1 MYICNVNT
9 VEDHQVSG
17 SSLLELLCQDSIP
30 GRAICHDGETARLY
44 DIPVELMPRLFLIYA
59 IYHQMEIY
67 FDNDILDDFDLYYW
81 DDDDFTDHELV
92 LRIYSFGDFGDEDG
106 DFNYDEYETC
116 TMLNKLIQDIA
127 DILIKHR
134 SYVGYRELYKQLQ
147 AIPSEIFNSQYL
159 TALGLLLAC
168 QKAVHQHAEW
178 VDLFAQDAPQPESFR
193 HSMLPTNAKPELH
206 RAVVNMPVWRLFAMD
221 SPIFSV
227 ADMPDESVC
236 RLISISDFNYRTAAV
251 LANTGEGV
259 GTSTSSLRNKG
270 INVNIYDGSQPLL
283 VIEKVKNSLK
293 YFLYNGNCSLLAV
306 PDDAIVLR
314 FTSDHFLPEYIC
326 LQRLSLGGRYITSFA
341 MREAQTLSLNYNLEQ
356 QEAEVREVREAYL
369 RQQQEEKES
378 IAQREKF
385 LSSRADL
392 VHILS
397 PQFTKIA
404 NNLEIIKNKLRETAS
419 EDVNNAIR
427 RMSDQL
433 DFVYRITDSEI
444 KPPDECVFQHTEVHI
459 VPFVE
464 QYITS
469 WRNCGGSIYMDIT
482 LNSYI
487 DKDTIVEID
496 PNQTILQMDAIFDNA
511 KRHGF
516 VKDRRFVEKETGLSG
531 DRNHMQLTLQR
542 VVWDDRVW
550 VLLSIANNGKP
561 LPDDMSPEDF
571 ASKGRFSQET
581 GRSGLGG
588 YHIYTIAKEN
598 KGHICVRR
606 SKEWNFIIDILIFTP
621 EQEGIRELDTY
632 NHSII
637 QL

>member
-1 MYICNVNT
+1 MNT
-9 VEDHQVSG
+9 IVDNQVLG
-17 SSLLELLCQDSIP
+17 SSLLEMLCQGSIP
-30 GRAICHDGETARLY
+30 GRAICHDGETPYLY

-59 IYHQMEIY
+59 IYHHMELY
-67 FDNDILDDFDLYYW
+67 FDNDIVDDLDIYYW

-147 AIPSEIFNSQYL
+147 AIPSEIFNSQYP

-168 QKAVHQHAEW
+168 HKAVHQHAEW
-178 VDLFAQDAPQPESFR
+178 VDLFAQDAPQSESFR
-193 HSMLPTNAKPELH
+193 HYKLLANSKPELH
-206 RAVVNMPVWRLFAMD
+206 CAVANVPVWRLFALD
-221 SPIFSV
+221 TPVFSV

-236 RLISISDFNYRTAAV
+236 RLISMSDFNFSTAAV
-251 LANTGEGV
+251 LANTEGGV
-259 GTSTSSLRNKG
+259 NISTSSLRYKG
-270 INVNIYDGSQPLL
+270 IKVSIYDGSQPLL
-283 VIEKVKNSLK
+283 VIKKVKKNLK
-293 YFLYNGNCSLLAV
+293 FFLYRGNSSLLAV
-306 PDDAIVLR
+306 PEDAIVLR
-314 FTSDHFLPEYIC
+314 FTSDRFLPEYVY
-326 LQRLSLGGRYITSFA
+326 LQRLSLEGRYITHFA
-341 MREAQTLSLNYNLEQ
+341 MREAQTLSLNYDLEQ

-369 RQQQEEKES
+369 RRQQEEKDS
-378 IAQREKF
+378 IALREKF

-404 NNLEIIKNKLRETAS
+404 NNLEIIKSKLSGTAS

-444 KPPDECVFQHTEVHI
+444 KPPDECVFQHAEVHI

-469 WRNCGGSIYMDIT
+469 WKNCGGSIYMDIT
-482 LNSYI
+482 LNSHI

-516 VKDRRFVEKETGLSG
+516 VKDRHFVAKGTGQA
-531 DRNHMQLTLQR
+531 DDHNRMELTLQR

-561 LPDDMSPEDF
+561 LPNDMSPEDF
-571 ASKGRFSQET
+571 ASKGRFSKET

-598 KGHICVRR
+598 KGYISVRSS
-606 SKEWNFIIDILIFTP
+606 SKWNFIIDILIFTP
-621 EQEGIRELDTY
+621 DQDGIRELNTY
-632 NHSII
+632 NYSII